1 MGDFVRNRRIFYLL
15 SAVLLVPGI
24 ISLVLP
30 GGLHPGIDFTSGT
43 IMTLQFDNQ
52 VEQDKLRQAFAQLGH
67 NEAIVQQ
74 SSGPNTFIVRTRPL
88 VQAQQ
93 SEGGD
98 LGSSERQQIEQSLT
112 ESFGPVQILNLDQV
126 SPLIAE
132 EIVRY
137 AVLAVVAASICI
149 LLYLWWAF
157 NKVSHPLRY
166 GTTAIAALLHD
177 ALIVLGI
184 FSILGR
190 LFPAEIEIESTFIV
204 AILTV
209 IGFSVH
215 DTIVVFDRIR
225 ENFIRR
231 AGDTFEDVVNHSL
244 AQTLTRSLNTSLTV
258 ILTLVVLML
267 FGGVTIR
274 TFVLALLVGITTGTY
289 SSIFVASML
298 LVSWHIGELSW
309 LWPFRRGLRPAAA
322 STT

>member
-1 MGDFVRNRRIFYLL
+1 MFDFVRNRRVFYVL
-15 SAVLLVPGI
+15 SAVLLIPGI
-24 ISLVLP
+24 ISLALP
-30 GGLHPGIDFTSGT
+30 GGLNPGIDFTSGT
-43 IMTLQFDNQ
+43 IMTIQFDNQ
-52 VEQDKLRQAFAQLGH
+52 VEQDKLRQAFAALGH

-74 SSGPNTFIVRTRPL
+74 SSGPNTFIVRTKPL
-88 VQAQQ
+88 FQAQQ
-93 SEGGD
+93 SASGD
-98 LGSSERQQIEQSLT
+98 VGTSERQQIEQSLT
-112 ESFGPVQILNLDQV
+112 DSFGPLQILNLDQV

-137 AVLAVVAASICI
+137 AILAVAAASVCI

-157 NKVSHPLRY
+157 NKVTHPLRY

-204 AILTV
+204 AVLTV

-231 AGDTFEDVVNHSL
+231 AGDSFEDVVNHSL

-267 FGGVTIR
+267 FGGITIR
-274 TFVLALLVGITTGTY
+274 TFVLALLIGITTGTY

-298 LVSWHIGELSW
+298 LVSWHIGELKW
-309 LWPFRRGLRPAAA
+309 LWPFRGRGLRPAPA
-322 STT
+322 T

>member
-1 MGDFVRNRRIFYLL
+1 MFDFVRNRKLFYIL
-15 SAVLLVPGI
+15 SAILIVPGV
-24 ISLVLP
+24 ISLLLP
-30 GGLHPGIDFTSGT
+30 GGLNPGIDFTSGT
-43 IMTLQFDNQ
+43 IMTVQF
-52 VEQDKLRQAFAQLGH
+52 EQPVDQNRLREAFAQLGH
-67 NEAIVQQ
+67 TEAIVQR
-74 SSGPNTFIVRTRPL
+74 SSGDNTFVIRTRPL
-88 VQAQQ
+88 TQAQT
-93 SEGGD
+93 GD
-98 LGSSERQQIEQSLT
+98 TGNIGSSERQEIEQALTASL
-112 ESFGPVQILNLDQV
+112 GPLQILNLDQV
-126 SPLIAE
+126 SPLIAA

-137 AVLAVVAASICI
+137 AILAVAAASVCI

-157 NKVSHPLRY
+157 NKVTHPVRY
-166 GTTAIAALLHD
+166 GTTAVVALIHD
-177 ALIVLGI
+177 ALVVLGI

-190 LFPAEIEIESTFIV
+190 LFPAEIELEATFIV
-204 AILTV
+204 AVLTV

-231 AGDTFEDVVNHSL
+231 AGESFEDVVNHSL

-298 LVSWHIGELSW
+298 LVSWQLGELKW
-309 LWPFRRGLRPAAA
+309 LWPFKGRTLRPARA
-322 STT
+322 T